1 MIDKIGQ
8 ICSTFFESA
17 SLDDCFLVEVKVNKH
32 SKKIEVFVDSDTAI
46 NFSICKR
53 LSRLIEAY
61 LDEEKYNDGAYTLD
75 VSSPGLDNPLV
86 LQRQYLK
93 NIGRDIKVLTIE
105 KETIKGE
112 LKFVDANK
120 IIVFTSKKKKK
131 ELIEKEYDL
140 PFDQIKTAKI
150 LAKF

>member
-1 MIDKIGQ
+1 MVDKIRQ
-8 ICSTFFESA
+8 ISSDFFKGA
-17 SLDDCFLVEVKVNKH
+17 SLDDCFFVEVKMNKH

-61 LDEEKYNDGAYTLD
+61 LDEVGYNEGAYTLD

-86 LQRQYLK
+86 LKRQYLK
-93 NIGRDIKVLTIE
+93 NIGRDITVLTIE
-105 KETIKGE
+105 KETIKGQ
-112 LKFVDANK
+112 LKFVDDNK
-120 IIVFTSKKKKK
+120 IVVFTSKKKKK

-140 PFDQIKTAKI
+140 PFEQIKTAKI